1 MELKN
6 CVTCK
11 FEGVELDVE
20 PCRSCIKE
28 GGKGLFLV
36 KVMNPKEA
44 FEAMVATSLR
54 SALSVLLET
63 TDRLSDI
70 TYEEHEAIQKLL
82 DQIKDLFQEV
92 SWGRLEV

>member
-1 MELKN
+1 MELKD

-11 FEGVELDVE
+11 FEGVELE
-20 PCRSCIKE
+20 PCRSCIEE
-28 GGKGLFLV
+28 GGKGLFRV

-44 FEAMVATSLR
+44 IEAMVTISLR

>member
-1 MELKN
+1 MELKD

-28 GGKGLFLV
+28 GGKGLFRV

-44 FEAMVATSLR
+44 MVAISLR
-54 SALSVLLET
+54 SALLVLLET